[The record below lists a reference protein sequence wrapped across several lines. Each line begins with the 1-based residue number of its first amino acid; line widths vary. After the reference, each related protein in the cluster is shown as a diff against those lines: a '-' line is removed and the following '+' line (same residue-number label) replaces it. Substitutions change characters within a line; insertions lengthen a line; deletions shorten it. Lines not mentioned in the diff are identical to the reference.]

1 MGEAEPLPSWSQS
14 LSGGKT
20 DTVGSSRLA
29 GAKALRQASGWWE
42 EREGRGQERKTEG
55 EGPVPA
61 SRLLLR
67 VKWGLRGRRRGSQ
80 PSIMGPLLWGWAKAA
95 AR

>member
-1 MGEAEPLPSWSQS
+1 MELLPSWSQY

-20 DTVGSSRLA
+20 DKVGNSCLA
-29 GAKALRQASGWWE
+29 GAKALRQAPGWRGQ
-42 EREGRGQERKTEG
+42 REGRGQERKTEG

-67 VKWGLRGRRRGSQ
+67 VKWELRGRRRGSQ
-80 PSIMGPLLWGWAKAA
+80 PSITGPLLRGWAKAA